1 MKAIPVTCAIIIHQ
15 EKVLVAK
22 RSESMNLAGYWEFP
36 GGKIEEGEHPEDC
49 LTREIKEELGIE
61 IKIQSPLTP
70 SKFDYSQG
78 KIIELIP
85 FICTWQSGEI
95 NLLEHEMI
103 EWLVVADLP
112 KLKWAPADIPIWM
125 ELSEKWQAFRSISS
139 HKEF

>member
-49 LTREIKEELGIE
+49 LLREIKEELGIE
-61 IKIQSPLTP
+61 IKIQSPLTT
-70 SKFDYSQG
+70 SKFDYSKG

-85 FICTWQSGEI
+85 FICTWHSGEI

-103 EWLVVADLP
+103 EWLEVEELP